1 MRCVALCVALV
12 ASSARG
18 GEPPPVLTVPAEVTA
33 APAVIT
39 EIRAETTGKCVRW
52 VPLTPGLSVRAIDN
66 GRVLLVSGAP
76 GRYELL
82 AYTALADVPSEPARC
97 VVLIGKP
104 PAPEPPDALAE
115 KVRAALAADPE
126 RDATKKRTLARQLAV
141 LYRELAREA
150 ADPALTSPAE
160 FRRVAR
166 DAAARMIGPDA
177 LAGVRKEV
185 AAELAALLPT
195 DAPFSDAQRAAVAK
209 LFERLALALDGS

>member
-12 ASSARG
+12 ASRAPA
-18 GEPPPVLTVPAEVTA
+18 GEPVPVLTVPAEVTA

-39 EIRAETTGKCVRW
+39 EIRAETTGKQVRW

-66 GRVLLVSGAP
+66 GRVLLVSGGP

-126 RDATKKRTLARQLAV
+126 RDASKKARAAKQLAV

-150 ADPALTSPAE
+150 QDAALTSPAE

-195 DAPFSDAQRAAVAK
+195 DAPFTDTQRAAVAK
-209 LFERLALALDGS
+209 LFERLAAALDGS

>member
-18 GEPPPVLTVPAEVTA
+18 GEPVPALTVPAEVSA

-39 EIRAETTGKCVRW
+39 EIRAETTGKRVVW

-97 VVLIGKP
+97 IVLIGKP
-104 PAPEPPDALAE
+104 PLPELPDALAE
-115 KVRAALAADPE
+115 KVRAALDGDAE
-126 RDATKKRTLARQLAV
+126 RDTSKKRKLARQLAV

-150 ADPALTSPAE
+150 QDAALTSPKE
-160 FRRVAR
+160 FRQVAR

-195 DAPFSDAQRAAVAK
+195 DAPFSEAQRAAVAK
-209 LFERLALALDGS
+209 LFDRLAAILDGS